1 MLVIRNFDGSL
12 ADTSLIT
19 LLASERHGIFE
30 LRVTTSS
37 ICSDYRCY
45 CYMKSINSSSGC
57 SKLLSY
63 LSSMAWIL
71 VSNNSSEDK
80 PLELRVTILFSMCSY
95 ENLFGSI
102 FFSLWTLSII
112 ILVVQIFDHMEKYCL
127 GTISKSDLQNMDV
140 QSVW

>member
-45 CYMKSINSSSGC
+45 CYMKSLNSKG
-57 SKLLSY
+57 
-63 LSSMAWIL
+63 LSSEELFETKIQAML
-71 VSNNSSEDK
+71 DK
-80 PLELRVTILFSMCSY
+80 YDEIFEQPEEEL
-95 ENLFGSI
+95 
-102 FFSLWTLSII
+102 
-112 ILVVQIFDHMEKYCL
+112 
-127 GTISKSDLQNMDV
+127 MDFI
-140 QSVW
+140 